1 MVSRP
6 YFSNWKR
13 NRAAT
18 EGGFDPDPTRG
29 PSMDRP
35 SCESDL
41 DSSSFS
47 RSADE
52 GSKKAGICKKQ
63 DKDGIILELD
73 TPDHLPIG
81 CERVM
86 VCWQF
91 RCKAAVGRPKR
102 VS

>member
-1 MVSRP
+1 LTQIRLVARRWIGRVASRIWIH
-6 YFSNWKR
+6 FFMKSV
-13 NRAAT
+13 
-18 EGGFDPDPTRG
+18 
-29 PSMDRP
+29 
-35 SCESDL
+35 
-41 DSSSFS
+41 
-47 RSADE
+47 DE
-52 GSKKAGICKKQ
+52 GCKKAGICKKL